1 MSMTARLGSLPWQ
14 DPVKF
19 LLTLTGTEP
28 ETKMADASGKD
39 HYCWKGYNPLGV
51 SKGSF
56 VQ

>member
-1 MSMTARLGSLPWQ
+1 MTARLGSLPWQ

-19 LLTLTGTEP
+19 LLTLTGTEL